1 MADEE
6 ATAPAP
12 AEEAPAAEAPAAEAA
27 PAAPVKK
34 EFGQQADMSN
44 PTPFPASVPSTPPAD
59 GGEAPVAQEIIQ
71 ALESVVEEA
80 EAPVEAAPPAPAE
93 EAAPPAPAAEAPPAE
108 APPAEAP
115 PAEAAPAEAAPAAEA
130 PAAPAAEGEAAPA
143 EAAPAAEG
151 EAAPAAEG
159 EAAPAEAAPAAEGE
173 AAPAAEGEAAPAAE
187 GEAAPPAEGEAAP
200 PAEEAPPAPPK
211 EEEIPVIIDITVA
224 PSGEVD
230 QYGFPIIPK
239 GKRTP
244 IKVLGSKLSNI
255 LRYKEDSQ
263 KSKEQL
269 DIEKQNI
276 ILSRIV
282 PFEIEGLDYNG
293 LCERAKAL
301 HQVIW
306 NLEANCYD
314 YQQKFERQNY
324 DMMELAERA
333 RQMNRGR
340 RKTPTGHTG
349 LGGSVFSWIAERYKD
364 APPKMSLFSKYER
377 QKDRRTL
384 TERRLIFEDF
394 EAAKA
399 ANLIVF
405 KPEPL
410 PVN

>member
-1 MADEE
+1 MAD
-6 ATAPAP
+6 
-12 AEEAPAAEAPAAEAA
+12 EAA

-93 EAAPPAPAAEAPPAE
+93 EAAPPA
-108 APPAEAP
+108 
-115 PAEAAPAEAAPAAEA
+115 
-130 PAAPAAEGEAAPA
+130 APAAEGEAAPA
-143 EAAPAAEG
+143 
-151 EAAPAAEG
+151 
-159 EAAPAEAAPAAEGE
+159 
-173 AAPAAEGEAAPAAE
+173 EAAPAAE

-200 PAEEAPPAPPK
+200 PAEEVPPAPPK

-293 LCERAKAL
+293 LVERAKFL
-301 HQVIW
+301 HQTIW

-324 DMMELAERA
+324 DMMQLAERA
-333 RQMNRGR
+333 RRMNRGR
-340 RKTPTGHTG
+340 RKAPTGHTG
-349 LGGSVFSWIAERYKD
+349 LGGSVYSWISQNYAT
-364 APPKMSLFSKYER
+364 APGKLSLFSKYER

-384 TERRLIFEDF
+384 TERRLIFEDYD
-394 EAAKA
+394 AAKA

>member
-1 MADEE
+1 MGDLHLDRRSISHLSSQIQNWTEVGFTFYLDRFRSNNSIMADEE
-6 ATAPAP
+6 ATEVYEEEVEQVEEVEEEAEPEPEPEPEPPKEPTPPPPPAPKKKPAAKKAAP
-12 AEEAPAAEAPAAEAA
+12 AEE
-27 PAAPVKK
+27 
-34 EFGQQADMSN
+34 
-44 PTPFPASVPSTPPAD
+44 
-59 GGEAPVAQEIIQ
+59 
-71 ALESVVEEA
+71 
-80 EAPVEAAPPAPAE
+80 PAE
-93 EAAPPAPAAEAPPAE
+93 EASGLA
-108 APPAEAP
+108 
-115 PAEAAPAEAAPAAEA
+115 
-130 PAAPAAEGEAAPA
+130 
-143 EAAPAAEG
+143 
-151 EAAPAAEG
+151 
-159 EAAPAEAAPAAEGE
+159 
-173 AAPAAEGEAAPAAE
+173 
-187 GEAAPPAEGEAAP
+187 
-200 PAEEAPPAPPK
+200 K
-211 EEEIPVIIDITVA
+211 YS

-263 KSKEQL
+263 KSKEQM

-282 PFEIEGLDYNG
+282 PFGIEGLDYAG

-349 LGGSVFSWIAERYKD
+349 LGGSVFPWIAQNFAT
-364 APPKMSLFSKYER
+364 APPKISLFSKYER
-377 QKDRRTL
+377 QKDRRTFG
-384 TERRLIFEDF
+384 ERRLIYQDPED
-394 EAAKA
+394 AKA
-399 ANLIVF
+399 KGLRVE
-405 KPEPL
+405 KPIPL

>member
-1 MADEE
+1 MGSSNRAVSLVTFSLDRFREKISIMADEE
-6 ATAPAP
+6 A
-12 AEEAPAAEAPAAEAA
+12 AEEVSSGLA
-27 PAAPVKK
+27 KY
-34 EFGQQADMSN
+34 
-44 PTPFPASVPSTPPAD
+44 
-59 GGEAPVAQEIIQ
+59 
-71 ALESVVEEA
+71 
-80 EAPVEAAPPAPAE
+80 
-93 EAAPPAPAAEAPPAE
+93 
-108 APPAEAP
+108 
-115 PAEAAPAEAAPAAEA
+115 
-130 PAAPAAEGEAAPA
+130 
-143 EAAPAAEG
+143 
-151 EAAPAAEG
+151 
-159 EAAPAEAAPAAEGE
+159 
-173 AAPAAEGEAAPAAE
+173 
-187 GEAAPPAEGEAAP
+187 
-200 PAEEAPPAPPK
+200 
-211 EEEIPVIIDITVA
+211 A

-230 QYGFPIIPK
+230 AYGFPVIPK

-263 KSKEQL
+263 KSKEQM

-282 PFEIEGLDYNG
+282 PFGIEGLDYDG
-293 LCERAKAL
+293 LC
-301 HQVIW
+301 
-306 NLEANCYD
+306 
-314 YQQKFERQNY
+314 ERQNY

-333 RQMNRGR
+333 RQMNREKR

-349 LGGSVFSWIAERYKD
+349 LGGSVSTWIAEKYKE

-377 QKDRRTL
+377 QKDRRTM

>member
-12 AEEAPAAEAPAAEAA
+12 AEEAPAAEAPAA
-27 PAAPVKK
+27 PVKK

-44 PTPFPASVPSTPPAD
+44 PTPFPSSVPSTPPVD
-59 GGEAPVAQEIIQ
+59 GGEAPVAAEIIQ
-71 ALESVVEEA
+71 ALESVVEESEPA
-80 EAPVEAAPPAPAE
+80 VEAAPEAPVEEAAPPAAEEAAPAE
-93 EAAPPAPAAEAPPAE
+93 EAAVVEEAVAPV
-108 APPAEAP
+108 
-115 PAEAAPAEAAPAAEA
+115 EAAPAEAAPAEE
-130 PAAPAAEGEAAPA
+130 APAAEGEP
-143 EAAPAAEG
+143 
-151 EAAPAAEG
+151 
-159 EAAPAEAAPAAEGE
+159 APAEAAPAAEGE

-187 GEAAPPAEGEAAP
+187 GEAAPAAEGEAAP
-200 PAEEAPPAPPK
+200 AAEGEAAPAAEGEAAPAAEGEAAAPAEEAPPAEPK
-211 EEEIPVIIDITVA
+211 EEEIPVVIDITVA

-263 KSKEQL
+263 KSKEQM

-282 PFEIEGLDYNG
+282 PFGIEGLDYAG

-340 RKTPTGHTG
+340 RRTPTGHTG
-349 LGGSVFSWIAERYKD
+349 LGGSVFSWIAEKYKD

-384 TERRLIFEDF
+384 TERRLIFEDL

>member
-6 ATAPAP
+6 AAGEI
-12 AEEAPAAEAPAAEAA
+12 EEYEEEVEEEVEEEEEE
-27 PAAPVKK
+27 VK
-34 EFGQQADMSN
+34 E
-44 PTPFPASVPSTPPAD
+44 PTPPPKEPTPP
-59 GGEAPVAQEIIQ
+59 P
-71 ALESVVEEA
+71 
-80 EAPVEAAPPAPAE
+80 PPAPKKKPAKK
-93 EAAPPAPAAEAPPAE
+93 AAAAEPEP
-108 APPAEAP
+108 
-115 PAEAAPAEAAPAAEA
+115 
-130 PAAPAAEGEAAPA
+130 
-143 EAAPAAEG
+143 
-151 EAAPAAEG
+151 
-159 EAAPAEAAPAAEGE
+159 
-173 AAPAAEGEAAPAAE
+173 
-187 GEAAPPAEGEAAP
+187 
-200 PAEEAPPAPPK
+200 
-211 EEEIPVIIDITVA
+211 EEEVSSGLAKYA

-230 QYGFPIIPK
+230 AYGFPVIPK

-263 KSKEQL
+263 KSKEQM

-282 PFEIEGLDYNG
+282 PFGIEGLDYDG

-349 LGGSVFSWIAERYKD
+349 LGGSVFPWIAQNFAT
-364 APPKMSLFSKYER
+364 APPKISLFSKYER
-377 QKDRRTL
+377 QKDRRTFG
-384 TERRLIFEDF
+384 ERRLIYQDPED
-394 EAAKA
+394 AKA
-399 ANLIVF
+399 KGLRVE
-405 KPEPL
+405 KPIPL

>member
-6 ATAPAP
+6 AEVY
-12 AEEAPAAEAPAAEAA
+12 EEEEEQVEEEVEEEPEPE
-27 PAAPVKK
+27 PEPEK
-34 EFGQQADMSN
+34 E
-44 PTPFPASVPSTPPAD
+44 PTPPP
-59 GGEAPVAQEIIQ
+59 
-71 ALESVVEEA
+71 
-80 EAPVEAAPPAPAE
+80 PPAPKKKAAKKAPEPEPEE
-93 EAAPPAPAAEAPPAE
+93 EASGAAGLA
-108 APPAEAP
+108 
-115 PAEAAPAEAAPAAEA
+115 
-130 PAAPAAEGEAAPA
+130 
-143 EAAPAAEG
+143 
-151 EAAPAAEG
+151 
-159 EAAPAEAAPAAEGE
+159 
-173 AAPAAEGEAAPAAE
+173 
-187 GEAAPPAEGEAAP
+187 
-200 PAEEAPPAPPK
+200 K
-211 EEEIPVIIDITVA
+211 YS

-230 QYGFPIIPK
+230 QYGFPVIPI

-276 ILSRIV
+276 ILSRII
-282 PFEIEGLDYNG
+282 PFGIEGLDYNA

-349 LGGSVFSWIAERYKD
+349 LGGSVFPWIAQNYAT
-364 APPKMSLFSKYER
+364 APPKISLFSKYER
-377 QKDRRTL
+377 QKDRRSFG
-384 TERRLIFEDF
+384 ERRLIYQDPED
-394 EAAKA
+394 AKA
-399 ANLIVF
+399 KGLRVE
-405 KPEPL
+405 KPIPL

>member
-6 ATAPAP
+6 ATEVYEEEVEQVEEVEEEAEPEPEPEPEPPKEPTPPPPPAPKKKPAAKKAAP
-12 AEEAPAAEAPAAEAA
+12 AEE
-27 PAAPVKK
+27 
-34 EFGQQADMSN
+34 
-44 PTPFPASVPSTPPAD
+44 
-59 GGEAPVAQEIIQ
+59 
-71 ALESVVEEA
+71 
-80 EAPVEAAPPAPAE
+80 PAE
-93 EAAPPAPAAEAPPAE
+93 EASGLA
-108 APPAEAP
+108 
-115 PAEAAPAEAAPAAEA
+115 
-130 PAAPAAEGEAAPA
+130 
-143 EAAPAAEG
+143 
-151 EAAPAAEG
+151 
-159 EAAPAEAAPAAEGE
+159 
-173 AAPAAEGEAAPAAE
+173 
-187 GEAAPPAEGEAAP
+187 
-200 PAEEAPPAPPK
+200 K
-211 EEEIPVIIDITVA
+211 YS

-333 RQMNRGR
+333 RQMNRASR

-349 LGGSVFSWIAERYKD
+349 LGGSVFTWIAERYKD

>member
-6 ATAPAP
+6 AAAPAP
-12 AEEAPAAEAPAAEAA
+12 PEVVVEEAPAAEAPAAEAPA
-27 PAAPVKK
+27 AEALAAPVKK

-44 PTPFPASVPSTPPAD
+44 PTPFPGSVPSTPPVE
-59 GGEAPVAQEIIQ
+59 GGEGPAAAEIIL
-71 ALESVVEEA
+71 ALESVVEES
-80 EAPVEAAPPAPAE
+80 APAE
-93 EAAPPAPAAEAPPAE
+93 EAAPAEPAAEASAEAPAE
-108 APPAEAP
+108 APAEGAPAE
-115 PAEAAPAEAAPAAEA
+115 APAEAAEAPVAAE
-130 PAAPAAEGEAAPA
+130 EAAPV
-143 EAAPAAEG
+143 

-173 AAPAAEGEAAPAAE
+173 AAPAAEGEAAPAVEGEAAPAAE
-187 GEAAPPAEGEAAP
+187 GEAAPAAEGEAAP
-200 PAEEAPPAPPK
+200 AAEGEAPAEAAPAPEPVI
-211 EEEIPVIIDITVA
+211 EEELVIIDVTVA
-224 PSGEVD
+224 LSGEVD
-230 QYGFPIIPK
+230 EYGFPLIPK

-263 KSKEQL
+263 KTKEVM
-269 DIEKQNI
+269 DIEKQNVI
-276 ILSRIV
+276 MSRIV
-282 PFEIEGLDYNG
+282 PFGIEGMDYDA
-293 LCERAKAL
+293 LCARATAL
-301 HQVIW
+301 HKVIW

-340 RKTPTGHTG
+340 RRTPTGHTG
-349 LGGSVFSWIAERYKD
+349 LGGSVFTWIAEKYKD

-394 EAAKA
+394 EAAKV

>member
-1 MADEE
+1 MAD
-6 ATAPAP
+6 
-12 AEEAPAAEAPAAEAA
+12 EAA

-80 EAPVEAAPPAPAE
+80 EAPVEAAPPAPA
-93 EAAPPAPAAEAPPAE
+93 
-108 APPAEAP
+108 
-115 PAEAAPAEAAPAAEA
+115 AEAAP

-151 EAAPAAEG
+151 EAAPAA
-159 EAAPAEAAPAAEGE
+159 PAAEGE
-173 AAPAAEGEAAPAAE
+173 AAPAAEGEA
-187 GEAAPPAEGEAAP
+187 PPAEP
-200 PAEEAPPAPPK
+200 PAPVEEAPPPPVK
-211 EEEIPVIIDITVA
+211 PEDIPIVIDITVA

-230 QYGFPIIPK
+230 QYGFPVIPI

-276 ILSRIV
+276 ILSRII
-282 PFEIEGLDYNG
+282 PFGIEGLDYNA
-293 LCERAKAL
+293 LVERAKAL
-301 HQVIW
+301 HQAIW

-349 LGGSVFSWIAERYKD
+349 LGGSVFTWIAERYKD

-377 QKDRRTL
+377 QKDRRTFG
-384 TERRLIFEDF
+384 ERRLIYQDPED
-394 EAAKA
+394 AKA
-399 ANLIVF
+399 KGLRVE
-405 KPEPL
+405 KPIPL

>member
-6 ATAPAP
+6 AAPAP
-12 AEEAPAAEAPAAEAA
+12 EAPPAEAPPAEAPAAEA

-59 GGEAPVAQEIIQ
+59 GGEAPVAAEIIQ
-71 ALESVVEEA
+71 ALESVVEEG
-80 EAPVEAAPPAPAE
+80 EPPV
-93 EAAPPAPAAEAPPAE
+93 EAAPPAPAAEA
-108 APPAEAP
+108 APP
-115 PAEAAPAEAAPAAEA
+115 
-130 PAAPAAEGEAAPA
+130 
-143 EAAPAAEG
+143 
-151 EAAPAAEG
+151 AAPAAEG

-187 GEAAPPAEGEAAP
+187 GEAAPAAEGEAAP
-200 PAEEAPPAPPK
+200 AAEGEAAPAAEGEAPPAEPPAPVEEAPPPPIK
-211 EEEIPVIIDITVA
+211 PEDIPIVIDITVA

-230 QYGFPIIPK
+230 QYGFPVIPI

-276 ILSRIV
+276 ILSRII
-282 PFEIEGLDYNG
+282 PFGIEGLDYNA

-301 HQVIW
+301 HQAIW

-349 LGGSVFSWIAERYKD
+349 LGGSVFTWIAERYKD

-394 EAAKA
+394 DAAKA

>member
-1 MADEE
+1 MGNRAVSLVTFSLDRFREKISIMADEE
-6 ATAPAP
+6 AAGEI
-12 AEEAPAAEAPAAEAA
+12 EEYEEEVEEEVEEEEEE
-27 PAAPVKK
+27 VK
-34 EFGQQADMSN
+34 E
-44 PTPFPASVPSTPPAD
+44 PTPPPKEPTPP
-59 GGEAPVAQEIIQ
+59 P
-71 ALESVVEEA
+71 
-80 EAPVEAAPPAPAE
+80 PPAPKKKPAKKA
-93 EAAPPAPAAEAPPAE
+93 AAPEP
-108 APPAEAP
+108 
-115 PAEAAPAEAAPAAEA
+115 
-130 PAAPAAEGEAAPA
+130 
-143 EAAPAAEG
+143 
-151 EAAPAAEG
+151 
-159 EAAPAEAAPAAEGE
+159 
-173 AAPAAEGEAAPAAE
+173 
-187 GEAAPPAEGEAAP
+187 
-200 PAEEAPPAPPK
+200 
-211 EEEIPVIIDITVA
+211 EEEVCSGLAKYA

-230 QYGFPIIPK
+230 AYGFPVIPK

-263 KSKEQL
+263 KSKEQM

-349 LGGSVFSWIAERYKD
+349 LGGSVFPWIAQNFAT
-364 APPKMSLFSKYER
+364 APPKISLFSKYER
-377 QKDRRTL
+377 QKDRRTFG
-384 TERRLIFEDF
+384 ERRLIYQDPED
-394 EAAKA
+394 AKA
-399 ANLIVF
+399 KGLRVE
-405 KPEPL
+405 KPIPL

>member
-1 MADEE
+1 LISHLSSQIQNWTEVGFTFYLDRFRSNNSIMADEE
-6 ATAPAP
+6 ATEVYEEEVEQVEEVEEEAEPEPEPEPEPPKEPTPPPPPAPKKKPAAKKAAP
-12 AEEAPAAEAPAAEAA
+12 AEE
-27 PAAPVKK
+27 
-34 EFGQQADMSN
+34 
-44 PTPFPASVPSTPPAD
+44 
-59 GGEAPVAQEIIQ
+59 
-71 ALESVVEEA
+71 
-80 EAPVEAAPPAPAE
+80 PAE
-93 EAAPPAPAAEAPPAE
+93 EASGLA
-108 APPAEAP
+108 
-115 PAEAAPAEAAPAAEA
+115 
-130 PAAPAAEGEAAPA
+130 
-143 EAAPAAEG
+143 
-151 EAAPAAEG
+151 
-159 EAAPAEAAPAAEGE
+159 
-173 AAPAAEGEAAPAAE
+173 
-187 GEAAPPAEGEAAP
+187 
-200 PAEEAPPAPPK
+200 K
-211 EEEIPVIIDITVA
+211 YS

-263 KSKEQL
+263 KSKEQM

-282 PFEIEGLDYNG
+282 PFGIEGLDYAG

-349 LGGSVFSWIAERYKD
+349 LGGSVFPWIAQNFAT
-364 APPKMSLFSKYER
+364 APPKISLFSKYER
-377 QKDRRTL
+377 QKDRRTFG
-384 TERRLIFEDF
+384 ERRLIYQDPED
-394 EAAKA
+394 AKA
-399 ANLIVF
+399 KGLRVE
-405 KPEPL
+405 KPIPL

>member
-1 MADEE
+1 MGSSNRAVSFVTFSLDRFREKISIMADEE
-6 ATAPAP
+6 A
-12 AEEAPAAEAPAAEAA
+12 AEEVSSGLA
-27 PAAPVKK
+27 KY
-34 EFGQQADMSN
+34 
-44 PTPFPASVPSTPPAD
+44 
-59 GGEAPVAQEIIQ
+59 
-71 ALESVVEEA
+71 
-80 EAPVEAAPPAPAE
+80 
-93 EAAPPAPAAEAPPAE
+93 
-108 APPAEAP
+108 
-115 PAEAAPAEAAPAAEA
+115 
-130 PAAPAAEGEAAPA
+130 
-143 EAAPAAEG
+143 
-151 EAAPAAEG
+151 
-159 EAAPAEAAPAAEGE
+159 
-173 AAPAAEGEAAPAAE
+173 
-187 GEAAPPAEGEAAP
+187 
-200 PAEEAPPAPPK
+200 
-211 EEEIPVIIDITVA
+211 A

-230 QYGFPIIPK
+230 AYGFPVIPK

-263 KSKEQL
+263 KSKEQM

-282 PFEIEGLDYNG
+282 PFGIEGLDYDA

-333 RQMNRGR
+333 RQMNREKR

-349 LGGSVFSWIAERYKD
+349 LGGSVFTWIAEKYKE

-377 QKDRRTL
+377 QKDRRTM

>member
-6 ATAPAP
+6 VAPAP
-12 AEEAPAAEAPAAEAA
+12 AEEAPPAEAPAAEAPAAEA

-44 PTPFPASVPSTPPAD
+44 PTPFPASVPSTPPTE
-59 GGEAPVAQEIIQ
+59 GGEAPVAAEIIQ
-71 ALESVVEEA
+71 ALESVVEE
-80 EAPVEAAPPAPAE
+80 
-93 EAAPPAPAAEAPPAE
+93 
-108 APPAEAP
+108 
-115 PAEAAPAEAAPAAEA
+115 
-130 PAAPAAEGEAAPA
+130 GEP
-143 EAAPAAEG
+143 
-151 EAAPAAEG
+151 APAAEG

-187 GEAAPPAEGEAAP
+187 GEAAPAAEGEAAPAAEGEAAPPAEGEAAP
-200 PAEEAPPAPPK
+200 PAEGEAPAAPAEEVPPPPPK
-211 EEEIPVIIDITVA
+211 EEDIPVIIDITVA

-230 QYGFPIIPK
+230 QYGFPVIPK

-333 RQMNRGR
+333 RQMNRASR

-384 TERRLIFEDF
+384 TERRLIFEDL

>member
-6 ATAPAP
+6 VAPAP
-12 AEEAPAAEAPAAEAA
+12 AEEAPAAEAPAAEAPAAEA

-44 PTPFPASVPSTPPAD
+44 PTPFPASVPSTPPVE
-59 GGEAPVAQEIIQ
+59 GGDAPVAAEIIQ
-71 ALESVVEEA
+71 ALESVVEEG
-80 EAPVEAAPPAPAE
+80 EAPIEAAPPAPVE
-93 EAAPPAPAAEAPPAE
+93 EA
-108 APPAEAP
+108 
-115 PAEAAPAEAAPAAEA
+115 A

-349 LGGSVFSWIAERYKD
+349 LGGSVFPWIAQNFAT
-364 APPKMSLFSKYER
+364 APPKISLFSKYER
-377 QKDRRTL
+377 QKDRRTF
-384 TERRLIFEDF
+384 TERRLIYQDPED
-394 EAAKA
+394 AKA
-399 ANLIVF
+399 KGLRVE
-405 KPEPL
+405 KPIPL

>member
-1 MADEE
+1 
-6 ATAPAP
+6 
-12 AEEAPAAEAPAAEAA
+12 
-27 PAAPVKK
+27 
-34 EFGQQADMSN
+34 MSN
-44 PTPFPASVPSTPPAD
+44 PTPFPSSVPSTPPAD
-59 GGEAPVAQEIIQ
+59 GGEAPVAAEIIQ
-71 ALESVVEEA
+71 ALESVVEEGEG
-80 EAPVEAAPPAPAE
+80 EAAAEAAPP
-93 EAAPPAPAAEAPPAE
+93 
-108 APPAEAP
+108 
-115 PAEAAPAEAAPAAEA
+115 
-130 PAAPAAEGEAAPA
+130 
-143 EAAPAAEG
+143 
-151 EAAPAAEG
+151 AAPAAEG

-187 GEAAPPAEGEAAP
+187 GEAPPAEGEAPAP
-200 PAEEAPPAPPK
+200 VEEAPPPPLK
-211 EEEIPVIIDITVA
+211 EEDIPVIIDITVA

-230 QYGFPIIPK
+230 QYGFPVIPK

-282 PFEIEGLDYNG
+282 PFGIEGLDYNG

-333 RQMNRGR
+333 RQMNREKR

-349 LGGSVFSWIAERYKD
+349 LGGSVFTWIAEKYKE

-377 QKDRRTL
+377 QKDRRTM

-399 ANLIVF
+399 T
-405 KPEPL
+405 
-410 PVN
+410 

>member
-6 ATAPAP
+6 AT
-12 AEEAPAAEAPAAEAA
+12 
-27 PAAPVKK
+27 AAPVKK

-159 EAAPAEAAPAAEGE
+159 EAAP
-173 AAPAAEGEAAPAAE
+173 
-187 GEAAPPAEGEAAP
+187 PAEGEAAP
-200 PAEEAPPAPPK
+200 PAEEAPPAPIK
-211 EEEIPVIIDITVA
+211 EEDIPIVIDITVA

-255 LRYKEDSQ
+255 LRYK
-263 KSKEQL
+263 
-269 DIEKQNI
+269 
-276 ILSRIV
+276 
-282 PFEIEGLDYNG
+282 
-293 LCERAKAL
+293 
-301 HQVIW
+301 
-306 NLEANCYD
+306 
-314 YQQKFERQNY
+314 
-324 DMMELAERA
+324 
-333 RQMNRGR
+333 
-340 RKTPTGHTG
+340 
-349 LGGSVFSWIAERYKD
+349 
-364 APPKMSLFSKYER
+364 
-377 QKDRRTL
+377 
-384 TERRLIFEDF
+384 
-394 EAAKA
+394 
-399 ANLIVF
+399 
-405 KPEPL
+405 
-410 PVN
+410 

>member
-6 ATAPAP
+6 ATEVYEEEEVEEVEEVEEEPEPEPPKEPTPPPPPAPKKKPAKKAAAAEP
-12 AEEAPAAEAPAAEAA
+12 AEEEASGLA
-27 PAAPVKK
+27 KY
-34 EFGQQADMSN
+34 S
-44 PTPFPASVPSTPPAD
+44 
-59 GGEAPVAQEIIQ
+59 
-71 ALESVVEEA
+71 
-80 EAPVEAAPPAPAE
+80 
-93 EAAPPAPAAEAPPAE
+93 
-108 APPAEAP
+108 
-115 PAEAAPAEAAPAAEA
+115 
-130 PAAPAAEGEAAPA
+130 
-143 EAAPAAEG
+143 
-151 EAAPAAEG
+151 
-159 EAAPAEAAPAAEGE
+159 
-173 AAPAAEGEAAPAAE
+173 
-187 GEAAPPAEGEAAP
+187 
-200 PAEEAPPAPPK
+200 
-211 EEEIPVIIDITVA
+211 

-340 RKTPTGHTG
+340 RRTPTGHTG

>member
-1 MADEE
+1 MGETRTNRSSFTNFLSRAVLWDDHKMADEE
-6 ATAPAP
+6 ATEVVA
-12 AEEAPAAEAPAAEAA
+12 AEEEVAE
-27 PAAPVKK
+27 
-34 EFGQQADMSN
+34 
-44 PTPFPASVPSTPPAD
+44 
-59 GGEAPVAQEIIQ
+59 
-71 ALESVVEEA
+71 VEE
-80 EAPVEAAPPAPAE
+80 PLE
-93 EAAPPAPAAEAPPAE
+93 EAAA
-108 APPAEAP
+108 
-115 PAEAAPAEAAPAAEA
+115 AAPEPEEE
-130 PAAPAAEGEAAPA
+130 PE
-143 EAAPAAEG
+143 
-151 EAAPAAEG
+151 
-159 EAAPAEAAPAAEGE
+159 
-173 AAPAAEGEAAPAAE
+173 
-187 GEAAPPAEGEAAP
+187 PPREPTP
-200 PAEEAPPAPPK
+200 PPKEPTPPPPKPKKQPKKVVEEAPPAD
-211 EEEIPVIIDITVA
+211 EEA
-224 PSGEVD
+224 YGLAKYSPSGEVD

-282 PFEIEGLDYNG
+282 PFGIEGLDYNG
-293 LCERAKAL
+293 LVERAKFL
-301 HQVIW
+301 HQTIW

-349 LGGSVFSWIAERYKD
+349 LGGSVYSWIAEKYKES
-364 APPKMSLFSKYER
+364 PPKLSLFSKYER

-384 TERRLIFEDF
+384 TERRLIFEDYD
-394 EAAKA
+394 AAKA

>member
-1 MADEE
+1 MGSSNRAVSFVTFSLDRFREKISIMADEE
-6 ATAPAP
+6 AAGEI
-12 AEEAPAAEAPAAEAA
+12 EEYEEEVEEEVEEEEEEE
-27 PAAPVKK
+27 VK
-34 EFGQQADMSN
+34 E
-44 PTPFPASVPSTPPAD
+44 PTPPP
-59 GGEAPVAQEIIQ
+59 
-71 ALESVVEEA
+71 
-80 EAPVEAAPPAPAE
+80 PPAPKKKPAKK
-93 EAAPPAPAAEAPPAE
+93 AAAAEPEP
-108 APPAEAP
+108 
-115 PAEAAPAEAAPAAEA
+115 
-130 PAAPAAEGEAAPA
+130 
-143 EAAPAAEG
+143 
-151 EAAPAAEG
+151 
-159 EAAPAEAAPAAEGE
+159 
-173 AAPAAEGEAAPAAE
+173 
-187 GEAAPPAEGEAAP
+187 
-200 PAEEAPPAPPK
+200 
-211 EEEIPVIIDITVA
+211 EEEVSSGLAKYA

-230 QYGFPIIPK
+230 AYGFPVIPK

-263 KSKEQL
+263 KSKEQM

-282 PFEIEGLDYNG
+282 PFGIEGLDYDA

-349 LGGSVFSWIAERYKD
+349 LGGSVFPWIAQNYAT
-364 APPKMSLFSKYER
+364 APPKISLFSKYER
-377 QKDRRTL
+377 QKDRRSFG
-384 TERRLIFEDF
+384 ERRLIYQDPED
-394 EAAKA
+394 AKA
-399 ANLIVF
+399 KGLRVE
-405 KPEPL
+405 KPIPL

>member
-6 ATAPAP
+6 AAPAP
-12 AEEAPAAEAPAAEAA
+12 EAPPAEAPPAEAPAAEA

-44 PTPFPASVPSTPPAD
+44 PTPFPSSVPSTPPAD
-59 GGEAPVAQEIIQ
+59 GGEAPVAAEIIQ
-71 ALESVVEEA
+71 ALESVVEEG
-80 EAPVEAAPPAPAE
+80 E
-93 EAAPPAPAAEAPPAE
+93 PAPAAEA
-108 APPAEAP
+108 AP
-115 PAEAAPAEAAPAAEA
+115 

-151 EAAPAAEG
+151 EAAPAAPAAEG
-159 EAAPAEAAPAAEGE
+159 EAAPAAEGE

-187 GEAAPPAEGEAAP
+187 GEAAPAAEGEAP
-200 PAEEAPPAPPK
+200 PAEPPAPVEEAPPPPVK
-211 EEEIPVIIDITVA
+211 PEDIPIVIDITVA

-230 QYGFPIIPK
+230 QYGFPVIPI

-276 ILSRIV
+276 ILSRII
-282 PFEIEGLDYNG
+282 PFGIEGLDYNA

-301 HQVIW
+301 HQAIW

-349 LGGSVFSWIAERYKD
+349 LGGSVFPWIAQNYAT
-364 APPKMSLFSKYER
+364 APPKISLFSKYER
-377 QKDRRTL
+377 QKDRRSFG
-384 TERRLIFEDF
+384 ERRLIYQDPED
-394 EAAKA
+394 AKA
-399 ANLIVF
+399 KGLRVE
-405 KPEPL
+405 KPIPL

>member
-1 MADEE
+1 
-6 ATAPAP
+6 
-12 AEEAPAAEAPAAEAA
+12 
-27 PAAPVKK
+27 
-34 EFGQQADMSN
+34 
-44 PTPFPASVPSTPPAD
+44 
-59 GGEAPVAQEIIQ
+59 
-71 ALESVVEEA
+71 LLL
-80 EAPVEAAPPAPAE
+80 
-93 EAAPPAPAAEAPPAE
+93 
-108 APPAEAP
+108 
-115 PAEAAPAEAAPAAEA
+115 
-130 PAAPAAEGEAAPA
+130 
-143 EAAPAAEG
+143 
-151 EAAPAAEG
+151 
-159 EAAPAEAAPAAEGE
+159 
-173 AAPAAEGEAAPAAE
+173 
-187 GEAAPPAEGEAAP
+187 
-200 PAEEAPPAPPK
+200 
-211 EEEIPVIIDITVA
+211 
-224 PSGEVD
+224 
-230 QYGFPIIPK
+230 GFPIIPK

-263 KSKEQL
+263 KSKEQM

-282 PFEIEGLDYNG
+282 PFGIEGLDYAG

-340 RKTPTGHTG
+340 RRTPTGHTG
-349 LGGSVFSWIAERYKD
+349 LGGSVFSWIAEKYKD

-384 TERRLIFEDF
+384 TERRLIFEDL

>member
-1 MADEE
+1 MGTEVGFTFYLDRFRTNNSIMADEE
-6 ATAPAP
+6 AAEVYEEQVEEVEEVEVEEEAEPEPEPEPEPPKEPTPPPPPAPKKKPAKKAAPVEEP
-12 AEEAPAAEAPAAEAA
+12 AEEASGLA
-27 PAAPVKK
+27 KY
-34 EFGQQADMSN
+34 S
-44 PTPFPASVPSTPPAD
+44 
-59 GGEAPVAQEIIQ
+59 
-71 ALESVVEEA
+71 
-80 EAPVEAAPPAPAE
+80 
-93 EAAPPAPAAEAPPAE
+93 
-108 APPAEAP
+108 
-115 PAEAAPAEAAPAAEA
+115 
-130 PAAPAAEGEAAPA
+130 
-143 EAAPAAEG
+143 
-151 EAAPAAEG
+151 
-159 EAAPAEAAPAAEGE
+159 
-173 AAPAAEGEAAPAAE
+173 
-187 GEAAPPAEGEAAP
+187 
-200 PAEEAPPAPPK
+200 
-211 EEEIPVIIDITVA
+211 

-230 QYGFPIIPK
+230 QFGFPILPK

-263 KSKEQL
+263 KSKEQM

-282 PFEIEGLDYNG
+282 PFGIEGLDYAG

-349 LGGSVFSWIAERYKD
+349 LGGSVFPWIAQNYAT
-364 APPKMSLFSKYER
+364 APPKISLFSKYER
-377 QKDRRTL
+377 QKDRRTFG
-384 TERRLIFEDF
+384 ERRLIYQDPED
-394 EAAKA
+394 AKA
-399 ANLIVF
+399 KGLRVEKRI
-405 KPEPL
+405 PL

>member
-6 ATAPAP
+6 AAAPAAP
-12 AEEAPAAEAPAAEAA
+12 EVVVEAAPEAPAAEAPVVTVVET
-27 PAAPVKK
+27 VV
-34 EFGQQADMSN
+34 ETITETIVETVETVVETVQ
-44 PTPFPASVPSTPPAD
+44 TP
-59 GGEAPVAQEIIQ
+59 EVA
-71 ALESVVEEA
+71 VVEETSVV
-80 EAPVEAAPPAPAE
+80 VETAPAE
-93 EAAPPAPAAEAPPAE
+93 EAAPAAPAAEAPAEAAAEAPAEAPAEAAPVAEAPPAE

-115 PAEAAPAEAAPAAEA
+115 PAEAPPAEAPPAEAPVAAEEAAPA
-130 PAAPAAEGEAAPA
+130 
-143 EAAPAAEG
+143 

-187 GEAAPPAEGEAAP
+187 GEAAPAAEGEAAP
-200 PAEEAPPAPPK
+200 AAEGEAPAAPEPAPEPVI
-211 EEEIPVIIDITVA
+211 EEELVIIDVTVA
-224 PSGEVD
+224 PSDEKD
-230 QYGFPIIPK
+230 EYGFPIIPK

-263 KSKEQL
+263 KTKEVM

-276 ILSRIV
+276 IMSRII
-282 PFEIEGLDYNG
+282 PFGIEGMDYDA
-293 LCERAKAL
+293 LCARAKDL
-301 HQVIW
+301 HKVIW

-314 YQQKFERQNY
+314 YQQKFERQNC

-340 RKTPTGHTG
+340 RRTPTGHTG

-394 EAAKA
+394 DAAKA

>member
-12 AEEAPAAEAPAAEAA
+12 AEEAPAAEAPAA
-27 PAAPVKK
+27 PA
-34 EFGQQADMSN
+34 EE
-44 PTPFPASVPSTPPAD
+44 PA
-59 GGEAPVAQEIIQ
+59 
-71 ALESVVEEA
+71 
-80 EAPVEAAPPAPAE
+80 APAE
-93 EAAPPAPAAEAPPAE
+93 EAAPPAAE
-108 APPAEAP
+108 
-115 PAEAAPAEAAPAAEA
+115 EAAPAEAVEAAPEAPAEEAAPPAAE
-130 PAAPAAEGEAAPA
+130 EAAPA
-143 EAAPAAEG
+143 E
-151 EAAPAAEG
+151 APAAEG

-187 GEAAPPAEGEAAP
+187 GEAAPAAEGEAAP
-200 PAEEAPPAPPK
+200 AAEGEAAPAAEGEAAPAAEGEAAAPAEEAPPAEPK
-211 EEEIPVIIDITVA
+211 EEEIPVVIDITVA

-263 KSKEQL
+263 KSKEQM

-282 PFEIEGLDYNG
+282 PFGIEGLDYAG

-340 RKTPTGHTG
+340 RRTPTGHTG
-349 LGGSVFSWIAERYKD
+349 LGGSVFSWIAEKYKD

-384 TERRLIFEDF
+384 TERRLIFEDL

>member
-6 ATAPAP
+6 VYEEEVEEVEEVEEEAEPEPEPEPEPVKEPTPPPAPVAKKKPAKKAAAAAAEP
-12 AEEAPAAEAPAAEAA
+12 AEEEVSGLA
-27 PAAPVKK
+27 KY
-34 EFGQQADMSN
+34 S
-44 PTPFPASVPSTPPAD
+44 
-59 GGEAPVAQEIIQ
+59 
-71 ALESVVEEA
+71 
-80 EAPVEAAPPAPAE
+80 
-93 EAAPPAPAAEAPPAE
+93 
-108 APPAEAP
+108 
-115 PAEAAPAEAAPAAEA
+115 
-130 PAAPAAEGEAAPA
+130 
-143 EAAPAAEG
+143 
-151 EAAPAAEG
+151 
-159 EAAPAEAAPAAEGE
+159 
-173 AAPAAEGEAAPAAE
+173 
-187 GEAAPPAEGEAAP
+187 
-200 PAEEAPPAPPK
+200 
-211 EEEIPVIIDITVA
+211 